1 MFNIKYRL
9 RVGKFLVEHYKKSQ
23 YNVYWNYRYHPKTE
37 KSLACKPNHD
47 KFIQGYYSFI
57 LAAVVLGF
65 KLHIT
70 SLQYNKYWVFGQF
83 M

>member
-1 MFNIKYRL
+1 M
-9 RVGKFLVEHYKKSQ
+9 E
-23 YNVYWNYRYHPKTE
+23 KTLTCE
-37 KSLACKPNHD
+37 PNHD

-57 LAAVVLGF
+57 LTAMVLGF

>member
-1 MFNIKYRL
+1 MNIITFNVKQHLLELLISA
-9 RVGKFLVEHYKKSQ
+9 EM
-23 YNVYWNYRYHPKTE
+23 E
-37 KSLACKPNHD
+37 KSLTCEPNHD

-57 LAAVVLGF
+57 LAAAVLGF

>member
-1 MFNIKYRL
+1 MTFSIQRSLELSTYFEMWK
-9 RVGKFLVEHYKKSQ
+9 RV
-23 YNVYWNYRYHPKTE
+23 
-37 KSLACKPNHD
+37 ACETNHD
-47 KFIQGYYSFI
+47 KFIQGYYSFV